1 MRDQNITSR
10 LVKPLAEAAP
20 ALEEAGADVNARQQ
34 RILAVVRA
42 RGFATIEALAREL
55 DVSAQT
61 VRRDI
66 IRLDEVKLLQRFHG
80 GAGLRDSAVRVGY
93 AEKRV
98 LAAEAKE
105 RIGRRVAEIVPDGA
119 SVFLD
124 VGTTAEAVARAL
136 GSRRRGLKIFTNGMA
151 AARLLSEFP
160 TNEIFV
166 LPGHV
171 RGPDGSLTGD
181 ATVAAIGEFRADFA
195 VVALSGF
202 DADGVP
208 MDFDLGKIAVKR
220 AMAARARRALM
231 VADSSKFER
240 QATARIAPLTAFH
253 ALVAEVEP
261 PRALADALLA
271 ANVEFAGA

>member
-1 MRDQNITSR
+1 
-10 LVKPLAEAAP
+10 
-20 ALEEAGADVNARQQ
+20 
-34 RILAVVRA
+34 
-42 RGFATIEALAREL
+42 L

-66 IRLDEVKLLQRFHG
+66 IRLDEAKLLQRFHG

-98 LAAEAKE
+98 LAADAKD
-105 RIGRRVAEIVPDGA
+105 RIGRRVAELVPDGA

-136 GSRRRGLKIFTNGMA
+136 GARRRRLKMFTNGMA
-151 AARLLSEFP
+151 AARILSEFP
-160 TNEIFV
+160 TFDVFV

-181 ATVAAIGEFRADFA
+181 ATVAAVGEFRADFA

-202 DADGVP
+202 DADGAP

-231 VADSSKFER
+231 VADSSKFGR
-240 QATARIAPLTAFH
+240 QATARLAPLSAFS
-253 ALVAEVEP
+253 ALASDAEP
-261 PRALADALLA
+261 PGPLAEALAA
-271 ANVEFAGA
+271 AGVELIRA

>member
-1 MRDQNITSR
+1 MRDQNITR
-10 LVKPLAEAAP
+10 RIPKPASPPP
-20 ALEEAGADVNARQQ
+20 ALDEAGADVNARQQ
-34 RILAVVRA
+34 RILAVVRS

-98 LAAEAKE
+98 LAAEAKD
-105 RIGRRVAEIVPDGA
+105 RIGRRVADLVPHGA

-136 GSRRRGLKIFTNGMA
+136 GERRHGLKLFTNGMA
-151 AARLLSEFP
+151 AARLLAEFP
-160 TNEIFV
+160 TNDVFV

-171 RGPDGSLTGD
+171 RGPDGSLTGE
-181 ATVAAIGEFRADFA
+181 ATVAAVGEFRADFA

-202 DADGVP
+202 DADGAP

-220 AMAARARRALM
+220 AMAARARRAILI
-231 VADSSKFER
+231 ADSSKFER
-240 QATARIAPLTAFH
+240 QATARIAALSAFH
-253 ALVAEVEP
+253 ALVAEAEP
-261 PRALADALLA
+261 PRTLAEALLA
-271 ANVEFAGA
+271 AKVEWLRA

>member
-1 MRDQNITSR
+1 M
-10 LVKPLAEAAP
+10 KPAP
-20 ALEEAGADVNARQQ
+20 QGPPPIELDAGTGDVNARQQ

-98 LAAEAKE
+98 QAAEAKD
-105 RIGRRVAEIVPDGA
+105 RIGQRVAELVPDGT

-136 GSRRRGLKIFTNGMA
+136 GERRRGLKIFTNGMA
-151 AARLLSEFP
+151 AARLLAEFP
-160 TNEIFV
+160 TNEVFV

-171 RGPDGSLTGD
+171 RGPDGSLTGE

-195 VVALSGF
+195 VVAVSGF
-202 DADGVP
+202 DTDGAP

-220 AMAARARRALM
+220 AMAARARRTILA
-231 VADSSKFER
+231 ADSSKFER
-240 QATARIAPLTAFH
+240 QATARIAPLAQFRT
-253 ALVAEVEP
+253 LVAEAEP
-261 PRALADALLA
+261 KRALADALLA
-271 ANVEFAGA
+271 AKVEFIRA